1 MSNAICQSLR
11 SPIKRLANLRRAYP
25 ISTSLVHNETI
36 LVKNNDEFVNK
47 IFYGYCHSIL
57 AEELSI
63 LGTVVQTRSPFQI
76 LPQRSS
82 VSRGCEVMNSDKPV
96 IVNFHAD
103 WCEPCKILTPKLKE
117 LIEPLN
123 NLDLAVVDVEDNADL
138 VHTFEVKAVPAVIAI
153 KNGIIVDKFIGLV
166 DADMITG
173 LIDRMAGKKKE
184 SA

>member
-1 MSNAICQSLR
+1 MSNAISQGLR
-11 SPIKRLANLRRAYP
+11 SPIKCLASLRRAVP

-47 IFYGYCHSIL
+47 
-57 AEELSI
+57 
-63 LGTVVQTRSPFQI
+63 
-76 LPQRSS
+76 
-82 VSRGCEVMNSDKPV
+82 VMNSDKPV

-123 NLDLAVVDVEDNADL
+123 NLNLAVVDVEDHADL

-173 LIDRMAGKKKE
+173 LIERMAGKKQD

>member
-47 IFYGYCHSIL
+47 
-57 AEELSI
+57 
-63 LGTVVQTRSPFQI
+63 
-76 LPQRSS
+76 
-82 VSRGCEVMNSDKPV
+82 VMNSDKPV

-173 LIDRMAGKKKE
+173 LIDRMAE
-184 SA
+184 

>member
-47 IFYGYCHSIL
+47 
-57 AEELSI
+57 
-63 LGTVVQTRSPFQI
+63 
-76 LPQRSS
+76 
-82 VSRGCEVMNSDKPV
+82 VMNSDKPV